1 MFETSDVVPAKAG
14 TQSSAPQ
21 QQNWTPASAGVTSQ
35 AAVPSASP
43 ATLPGPFHMAG
54 SLFVVIAVIFVAA
67 FLLRRVQG
75 LRGAGQG
82 GVVIKGGLQVG
93 ARERVLLIEAQGRR
107 VLVGVAP
114 GSVRALHVFEASEQ
128 ASVPELLPVQPAAF
142 AEKLKSLL
150 KVDS

>member
-1 MFETSDVVPAKAG
+1 MMFETSEAAPAEAQTPAVVVAPPAKAE
-14 TQSSAPQ
+14 TH
-21 QQNWTPASAGVTSQ
+21 ASVVT
-35 AAVPSASP
+35 PSASP

-54 SLFVVIAVIFVAA
+54 SLFVVIAVIFAAA

-82 GVVIKGGLQVG
+82 GVIIKGGLQVG

-114 GSVRALHVFEASEQ
+114 GSVRALHVFEAAEQ
-128 ASVPELLPVQPAAF
+128 ASVPEMLPVQPAAF

-150 KVDS
+150 KVES

>member
-1 MFETSDVVPAKAG
+1 MMFEANDPVAAPGVALKGEPQQIVVVPAKPA
-14 TQSSAPQ
+14 AP
-21 QQNWTPASAGVTSQ
+21 TSM
-35 AAVPSASP
+35 
-43 ATLPGPFHMAG
+43 PGPFNMAG
-54 SLFVVIAVIFVAA
+54 SLFVVVAVIFGAA

-150 KVDS
+150 KVES